1 MFCSVFAQVGHRTEH
16 VDQKLNSLL
25 TVLHFR
31 RGCREDYWK
40 RELLNISDV
49 WVERE
54 CAASVICYF
63 VTMVTLERSSD
74 ASLWPTCVFGS
85 VVNDIRLFALGCMH
99 LPGSE
104 A

>member
-1 MFCSVFAQVGHRTEH
+1 M
-16 VDQKLNSLL
+16 
-25 TVLHFR
+25 
-31 RGCREDYWK
+31 
-40 RELLNISDV
+40 LNISDV

-54 CAASVICYF
+54 CAKERCAASVICYF
-63 VTMVTLERSSD
+63 VTMVTLEQSSD

-85 VVNDIRLFALGCMH
+85 VVNDIRLFALGYMH